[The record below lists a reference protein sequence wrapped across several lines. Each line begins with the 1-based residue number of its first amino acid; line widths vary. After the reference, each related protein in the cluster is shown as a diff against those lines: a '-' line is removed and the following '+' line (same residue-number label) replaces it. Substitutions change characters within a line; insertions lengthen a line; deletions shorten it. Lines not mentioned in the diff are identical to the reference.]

1 MRTKSIAWLIVCAMG
16 SAAAEVQAAGDAC
29 DGFGW
34 DIGHERALFA
44 TKAEV
49 LPAGMAPES
58 APTVL
63 PDRLYEM
70 SVTPQGQV
78 KFPVPPGKKT
88 PTDGAPAGLV
98 HLRVASAGDYRISID
113 QAFWIDVVADHQ
125 LLPAKDFQG
134 RHGCQAPHKI
144 VLYSLPAGQD
154 LMLQFSGGSG
164 SRLKLTITPVAP
176 SPR

>member
-1 MRTKSIAWLIVCAMG
+1 MRTQCTAWLIVCAMC
-16 SAAAEVQAAGDAC
+16 SAAAEAQAADDAC
-29 DGFGW
+29 DGFRW

-44 TKAEV
+44 TTAEA
-49 LPAGMAPES
+49 LPAGVAPES

-70 SVTPQGQV
+70 PVTPQGEV
-78 KFPVPPGKKT
+78 KFPLPPGKKT
-88 PTDGAPAGLV
+88 LTDAGSAGLA

-134 RHGCQAPHKI
+134 RPGCQAPHKI

-154 LMLQFSGGSG
+154 LMLQFSGASG
-164 SRLKLTITPVAP
+164 SRLKLTITAVAP